1 MANPAEIDNAVD
13 ELISSLDLE
22 SAERRPGVVVGR
34 RGHLAYVLL
43 DRPERGN
50 AFNRAMS
57 TTLGGIWPELDA
69 DPEVRVIVLGTTTT
83 RFFCTG
89 RDVTEVDQTGTIGI
103 DLPLE
108 RAVSLTNRQM
118 KIWTPVVCA
127 VEGKTVGGGLHF
139 IVDADIVVAGD
150 TATFMDTHVDLGFV
164 GALENLGVALK
175 AGIGSALYMTLLG
188 RAAIMNAQTAL
199 AQGLVQEV
207 VPAGTALTRAV
218 ELATII
224 SKASPVTVQRSLEA
238 IWGIANSAT
247 YEEALRQGWLLIRRN
262 WDHPDSLE
270 GPAAWAQKREPVW
283 RVP

>member
-127 VEGKTVGGGLHF
+127 V
-139 IVDADIVVAGD
+139 
-150 TATFMDTHVDLGFV
+150 
-164 GALENLGVALK
+164 
-175 AGIGSALYMTLLG
+175 
-188 RAAIMNAQTAL
+188 
-199 AQGLVQEV
+199 
-207 VPAGTALTRAV
+207 
-218 ELATII
+218 
-224 SKASPVTVQRSLEA
+224 
-238 IWGIANSAT
+238 
-247 YEEALRQGWLLIRRN
+247 
-262 WDHPDSLE
+262 
-270 GPAAWAQKREPVW
+270 
-283 RVP
+283 